1 MNKQRLKLHAQ
12 GLAFILAGSTVFWR
26 LTGDHKMAASWAS
39 EAGSEAG
46 RMIVD
51 PSHTKVK
58 DG

>member
-1 MNKQRLKLHAQ
+1 MRR
-12 GLAFILAGSTVFWR
+12 GWRSFWQAPPSSGK
-26 LTGDHKMAASWAS
+26 LTGDPKMAASWAS